1 MSFVSFA
8 VLSLRSALGVPSI
21 QIPIDGTTYVLYV
34 LPPVV
39 CYFVVALLAV
49 TPQTRAVRVALWPL
63 VALLALRA
71 ALSVDM
77 SLGKPELKF
86 LSSDMAV
93 SVSPHKPQT
102 SQEDRLT

>member
-1 MSFVSFA
+1 MSFASFV
-8 VLSLRSALGVPSI
+8 VLSLRNALGVPSTT
-21 QIPIDGTTYVLYV
+21 IPIDRTTFVSYV

-49 TPQTRAVRVALWPL
+49 TPRTRAIRVALWPL
-63 VALLALRA
+63 VASLALRA
-71 ALSVDM
+71 AFSVDM
-77 SLGKPELKF
+77 SLGRPELKF